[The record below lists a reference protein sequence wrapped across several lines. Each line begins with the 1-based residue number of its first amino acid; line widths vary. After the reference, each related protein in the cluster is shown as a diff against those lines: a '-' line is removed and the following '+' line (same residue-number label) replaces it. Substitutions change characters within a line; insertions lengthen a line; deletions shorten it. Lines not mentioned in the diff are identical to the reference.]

1 MIPVFIS
8 LFIYFFFFFAM
19 SKITK
24 MEKNFS
30 TAIVGFEAMTLN
42 KHSRRSDHWAIGA
55 DDTKVREK
63 ILENIQVHHDQG
75 GASPSWTMLQ
85 DVTTQACHFIGNP

>member
-1 MIPVFIS
+1 
-8 LFIYFFFFFAM
+8 
-19 SKITK
+19 

-55 DDTKVREK
+55 DDTKGRQK
-63 ILENIQVHHDQG
+63 IPENIQVQNG
-75 GASPSWTMLQ
+75 QRGASPSWTRFK